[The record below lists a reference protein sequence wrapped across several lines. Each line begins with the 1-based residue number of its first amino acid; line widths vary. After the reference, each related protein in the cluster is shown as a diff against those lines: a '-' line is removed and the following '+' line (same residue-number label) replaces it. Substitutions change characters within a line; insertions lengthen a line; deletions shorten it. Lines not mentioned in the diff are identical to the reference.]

1 MVDFDTQ
8 TCIDTVI
15 SQKVQAG
22 ELFTAFD
29 VSNAVKVMLRNL
41 GTFDGSIHRH
51 RVMRDNINLALNDVI
66 GDYNSFYYVKT
77 LCDVS
82 STEKA
87 FVYHPSH
94 VSASTYIGAGV
105 VNPVPVANTQSAN
118 PSFIT
123 NSNTLVITNSPL
135 STSDVKMPDA
145 RGTLCVPSQLL
156 KDAGFSTYDAAYVYK
171 QVDCLLISPKQLD
184 AVTYYDA
191 YYTVDHSC
199 NVRITKYTL
208 EKCGLATTKGYV
220 CELSSNGVIVK
231 KG

>member
-8 TCIDTVI
+8 TCIDSVI

-29 VSNAVKVMLRNL
+29 ISNAVKVMLRNL
-41 GTFDGSIHRH
+41 GTFNGSIHRH
-51 RVMRDNINLALNDVI
+51 KVMRDDVNLALNYVM
-66 GDYNSFYYVKT
+66 GDFNSFNYIRT

-87 FVYHPSH
+87 FVYHPAN
-94 VSASTYIGAGV
+94 VSASTYVGAGIA
-105 VNPVPVANTQSAN
+105 NPVPVSPSVNT
-118 PSFIT
+118 
-123 NSNTLVITNSPL
+123 NTINAQATTTSVVNN

-156 KDAGFSTYDAAYVYK
+156 KDAGFSTYGAAYVYK
-171 QVDCLLISPKQLD
+171 QVDCLLISPNVLP
-184 AVTYYDA
+184 AVSNYDA
-191 YYTVDHSC
+191 YYTVDHSG

-208 EKCGLATTKGYV
+208 EKCGLISTKGFV
-220 CELSSNGVIVK
+220 CELCSNGVVVK
-231 KG
+231 KA

>member
-15 SQKVQAG
+15 SQKVQAE

-29 VSNAVKVMLRNL
+29 ISNAVKVMLRNL
-41 GTFDGSIHRH
+41 GTFNGSIHRH
-51 RVMRDNINLALNDVI
+51 KVMRDDVNLALNYVM
-66 GDYNSFYYVKT
+66 GDFNSFNYIRT

-87 FVYHPSH
+87 FVYHPAN
-94 VSASTYIGAGV
+94 VSASTYVGV
-105 VNPVPVANTQSAN
+105 GVINPVPVSHNVN
-118 PSFIT
+118 PTAVNAQVATTSIV
-123 NSNTLVITNSPL
+123 NN

-156 KDAGFSTYDAAYVYK
+156 KDAGFSTYGAAYVYK
-171 QVDCLLISPKQLD
+171 QVDCLLISPNVLP
-184 AVTYYDA
+184 AVSNYDA
-191 YYTVDHSC
+191 YYTVDHSS

-208 EKCGLATTKGYV
+208 EKCGLTSTKGFI
-220 CELSSNGVIVK
+220 CELCSNGVILK
-231 KG
+231 KA

>member
-8 TCIDTVI
+8 TCIDSVI

-29 VSNAVKVMLRNL
+29 ISNAVKVMLRNL
-41 GTFDGSIHRH
+41 GTFNGSIHRH
-51 RVMRDNINLALNDVI
+51 KVMRDDVNLALNYVM
-66 GDYNSFYYVKT
+66 GDFNSFNYIRT

-87 FVYHPSH
+87 FVYHPAN
-94 VSASTYIGAGV
+94 VSASTYVGAGIA
-105 VNPVPVANTQSAN
+105 NPVPVANTQSAN

-123 NSNTLVITNSPL
+123 NSNTLVITNSPV
-135 STSDVKMPDA
+135 STSDAKMPDA

-156 KDAGFSTYDAAYVYK
+156 KDAGFSAYGAAYVYK
-171 QVDCLLISPKQLD
+171 QVDCLLISPNVLP
-184 AVTYYDA
+184 AVSNYDA
-191 YYTVDHSC
+191 YYTVDHSG

-208 EKCGLATTKGYV
+208 EKCGLISTKGFI
-220 CELSSNGVIVK
+220 CELCSNGVVVK
-231 KG
+231 KA

>member
-29 VSNAVKVMLRNL
+29 ISNAVKVMLRNL
-41 GTFDGSIHRH
+41 GTFNGSIHRH
-51 RVMRDNINLALNDVI
+51 KVMRDDVNLALNYVM
-66 GDYNSFYYVKT
+66 GDFNRFNYIRT

-87 FVYHPSH
+87 FVYHPAN
-94 VSASTYIGAGV
+94 VSASTYVGAGIA
-105 VNPVPVANTQSAN
+105 NPVPV
-118 PSFIT
+118 
-123 NSNTLVITNSPL
+123 SPYVDPTAINAQVATTSVVNN

-156 KDAGFSTYDAAYVYK
+156 KDAGFSTYGAAYVYK
-171 QVDCLLISPKQLD
+171 QVDCLLISPNVLP
-184 AVTYYDA
+184 AVSNYDA
-191 YYTVDHSC
+191 YYTVDHSS

-208 EKCGLATTKGYV
+208 EKCGLISTKGFI
-220 CELSSNGVIVK
+220 CELCSNGVVVK
-231 KG
+231 KA